1 MSKRLLLVE
10 DDEVFAQVLKN
21 SLEKRGLECL
31 HLNSIQQLEQLED
44 TSDFDYIVLDLYLDG
59 DSGLSVLPQL
69 RQQHPQASIL
79 VLTGFASIATTVQA
93 MKLGADNYL
102 PKPANASQI
111 MSALTQDPL
120 SSSPFVV
127 DREVEDTEAA
137 DIENQSAEPDVL
149 SVDRLQ
155 WEHIQSVLAQ
165 NQGNIS
171 ATARALGMHRRTLQ
185 RKLSKKPK
193 NK

>member
-10 DDEVFAQVLKN
+10 DDAVFAQVLQS
-21 SLEKRGLECL
+21 SLEKRRLVCR
-31 HLNSIQQLEQLED
+31 HLNSIQQLEQLD
-44 TSDFDYIVLDLYLDG
+44 DKYGFDYIVLDLYLDG
-59 DSGLSVLPQL
+59 DSGLNVLPQL
-69 RQQHPQASIL
+69 RQKYPQASIL

-111 MSALTQDPL
+111 MRALTQDPISA
-120 SSSPFVV
+120 SSVYEEQEGEHTETA
-127 DREVEDTEAA
+127 DVET
-137 DIENQSAEPDVL
+137 QPSEPDVL
-149 SVDRLQ
+149 SVERLQ
-155 WEHIQSVLAQ
+155 WEHIQSVLAHH
-165 NQGNIS
+165 QGNIS

>member
-10 DDEVFAQVLKN
+10 DDEVFAQVLQN

-120 SSSPFVV
+120 SSTLAVV
-127 DREVEDTEAA
+127 DSEVEDTETA
-137 DIENQSAEPDVL
+137 DIENQSSEPDVL

>member
-10 DDEVFAQVLKN
+10 DDEVFAQVLQN

-120 SSSPFVV
+120 SSTPAVV
-127 DREVEDTEAA
+127 DSEVEDTETA
-137 DIENQSAEPDVL
+137 DIENQSSEPDVL

>member
-10 DDEVFAQVLKN
+10 DDEVFAQVLQN

-120 SSSPFVV
+120 SSTPAVV
-127 DREVEDTEAA
+127 NSEVEDTETA
-137 DIENQSAEPDVL
+137 DIENQSSEPDVL